1 MRWGSRTD
9 KTCCFKGCG
18 SHVTFTFSSLLERIS
33 ISCFEGSGVEEVS
46 IPDGVRDL
54 CDFCFKGCKSLRRVT
69 FGPSSSLEPIGAGC
83 FERTGVE
90 KASIP
95 DSVRELCNGCL
106 TAAEGLVL

>member
-1 MRWGSRTD
+1 M
-9 KTCCFKGCG
+9 TCR
-18 SHVTFTFSSLLERIS
+18 SSSLLERIS
-33 ISCFEGSGVEEVS
+33 ISCFAGSKVEEVS

-95 DSVRELCNGCL
+95 DSVRELVMV
-106 TAAEGLVL
+106 A